1 MHHAVL
7 RYDKATMIME
17 AIMASREVNMI
28 GGGDMQTAR
37 CASVAAAVIPLIS

>member
-17 AIMASREVNMI
+17 AIMASEEGGRSMI
-28 GGGDMQTAR
+28 GGGDMQTA
-37 CASVAAAVIPLIS
+37 SVAAVIPLIS